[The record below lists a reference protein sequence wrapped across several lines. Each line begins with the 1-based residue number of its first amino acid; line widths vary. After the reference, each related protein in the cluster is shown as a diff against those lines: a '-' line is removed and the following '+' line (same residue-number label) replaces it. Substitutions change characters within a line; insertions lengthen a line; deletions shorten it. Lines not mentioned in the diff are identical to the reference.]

1 MQVKQKQQQQLIEKQ
16 QQTETALAVS
26 RTFNTIAEVLASYP
40 SDRYNLVLPLRAP
53 KTPERYELWAA
64 AVIIRPDDCV
74 ALPGGKLMPLKH
86 KLLELA
92 REAGVIVER
101 IEQVLPSTWKPLV
114 ELGRELGK
122 LPNSQNLSRDL
133 LYHDLKALLHPR
145 RNDVAV
151 RASVLLE
158 VAPGEFV
165 RAIGSAEWVEEDE
178 RLIVERSVRKLVREK
193 GLDWNEER
201 IQSEI
206 EDRMID
212 IRRFRLRLTETKALL
227 RAIRAVLS
235 LKTAYTREELDKP
248 FVIVSWRRVYTPEEL
263 DRIHEDMRAR
273 WAEVFGD
280 FDREETP
287 RSVKVVEVTEA
298 DNEET
303 TTEAETV
310 SADDVPSELIE
321 LM

>member
-1 MQVKQKQQQQLIEKQ
+1 VKQKQQQQQLLEKQ
-16 QQTETALAVS
+16 PQTETALAVS
-26 RTFNTIAEVLASYP
+26 RTFNTIAEVLESYP

-92 REAGVIVER
+92 REAGVIVEK
-101 IEQVLPSTWKPLV
+101 IEQVLPSTWKPIV
-114 ELGRELGK
+114 ELARELGK

-165 RAIGSAEWVEEDE
+165 RAVGMAEWVEEDE
-178 RLIVERSVRKLVREK
+178 RAVVERSVRKLVREK
-193 GLDWNEER
+193 NLNWDEDR
-201 IQSEI
+201 IQAEV

-235 LKTAYTREELDKP
+235 LKTSYSPEEIAKP
-248 FVIVSWRRVYTPEEL
+248 FVVVSWRRVYTPEEL
-263 DRIHEDMRAR
+263 DKIHENMLSR

-280 FDREETP
+280 FDSEETP
-287 RSVKVVEVTEA
+287 RAVKVVEVTEA
-298 DNEET
+298 DNGET
-303 TTEAETV
+303 TTEAEIV
-310 SADDVPSELIE
+310 SADDVPNELIE